1 MCILGNEDKMTPSR
15 KGEEIANAIP
25 DAKTHLIQ
33 DCGHMIMLEQ
43 SDECLIALKEIFK
56 DINIPN

>member
-1 MCILGNEDKMTPSR
+1 MTPPQ
-15 KGEEIANAIP
+15 KGKEIADAISE
-25 DAKTHLIQ
+25 AKIHLIK